1 MRLLRLEI
9 TGFKSFEKKTVI
21 EFVDGITAIVGP
33 NGSGKSNI
41 ADAIRWVL
49 GEQSAKALRGTRME
63 DVIFNGTEQR
73 KPLGYC
79 EVTLVFDNSDG
90 KLASDYT
97 EVSITRRV
105 YRSNE
110 GEYLINSRQCRLK
123 DIQELFRDTGIGKE
137 GYSIIGQGRVEEI
150 LSNKSSERR
159 AIFEEAAGVMRFRS
173 RKEEAE
179 RKLAN
184 TRDNL
189 VRIRDIIA
197 ELEDRLVPLETQSA
211 DARKY
216 LLMRDELK
224 SAELNLY
231 LIQHDRLNE
240 RINATNQ
247 VIEQLYN
254 EQLDAEVQS
263 EQISSQCASLEESER
278 TQNATINELQNK
290 LIGLT
295 STIEGHAGE
304 TKVLNERL
312 LNARCERERLMLAS
326 EDDESALEALF
337 AKIDELSLRL
347 LQINDSLVQ
356 LQDSVD
362 TQDKDYRLKT
372 ELIDSMQE
380 KLDEQKS
387 MLIASLGKMSDAKSD
402 LARIETMKDALEA
415 RKGELEKAVQE
426 QNAELSK
433 LECEKADAVA
443 ELDELL
449 CDIHS
454 ENVKATTLLN
464 ERERVKKVLD
474 AVDAEIAD
482 FERKISSGQSRER
495 VLTEMKEAHEGFY
508 TSVRNI
514 MRDAANDVALRSAI
528 EGVVAELISVPEQFE
543 VAIEMALGSALQNI
557 VTKTEEDAKY
567 VIEQL
572 RRRNYGRATFLP
584 LSLVRPRTLNEN
596 ERAVTRTPGCFGVAD
611 ELISYDNKYR
621 NAVSNLLGR
630 TIIVRDVDIGIA
642 INKRVGGTLRIATLQ
657 GDIINQGGSITG
669 GSVQKREFSLL
680 GRERELNQLSE
691 SIKEIRTSAGKLVDS
706 RVQLQRSIADYDTN
720 ILQIK
725 AVIHDMDVEKARRQ
739 EKIDTLVK
747 LYDEANADLDE
758 TKSELSRVIDNI
770 EDTRTSYDHSEQM
783 RDDMEH
789 ERQITVADISRLQK
803 ELYAMRQN
811 HSSENE
817 RLTVLHVELASSRK
831 EASSTTSEISR
842 LNNEIERIKK
852 KQQTDRKR
860 LIELD
865 GIEGRLLE
873 KLASMDNTVLEGRQE
888 AENLNEEIRRL
899 GDELDKHRH
908 HLDEV
913 RLSRS
918 GIQQHLES
926 VRERISKAQLQ
937 LSKATSELEAAQDRI
952 WRDYSMTLENIL
964 PYRRD
969 VSASA
974 EHLKIDELRKQIRAL
989 GEVNVSSIDEYKLVK
1004 NRYDAMV
1011 TQSADLEK
1019 AEVDLQELIGE
1030 ILLNM
1035 QNQFRT
1041 QFEAIQR
1048 NFAEVFSELFR
1059 GGNAELVLS
1068 DKEDILNCDI
1078 DIIAQPPGKKLQL
1091 LSLLSGGERAL
1102 TAIALLFA
1110 ILKLKP
1116 TAFCVLDEI
1125 EAALDEVNVSNY
1137 AEYLVKYSKETQF
1150 ILITHRK
1157 GSMAVCNALYGV
1169 AMEEKGVSKIA
1180 SAKFENVG

>member
-263 EQISSQCASLEESER
+263 EQISSQCVSLEESER

-312 LNARCERERLMLAS
+312 LNARCERERLMSAS

-443 ELDELL
+443 ELDEL
-449 CDIHS
+449 
-454 ENVKATTLLN
+454 
-464 ERERVKKVLD
+464 
-474 AVDAEIAD
+474 
-482 FERKISSGQSRER
+482 
-495 VLTEMKEAHEGFY
+495 
-508 TSVRNI
+508 
-514 MRDAANDVALRSAI
+514 
-528 EGVVAELISVPEQFE
+528 
-543 VAIEMALGSALQNI
+543 
-557 VTKTEEDAKY
+557 
-567 VIEQL
+567 
-572 RRRNYGRATFLP
+572 
-584 LSLVRPRTLNEN
+584 
-596 ERAVTRTPGCFGVAD
+596 
-611 ELISYDNKYR
+611 
-621 NAVSNLLGR
+621 
-630 TIIVRDVDIGIA
+630 
-642 INKRVGGTLRIATLQ
+642 
-657 GDIINQGGSITG
+657 
-669 GSVQKREFSLL
+669 
-680 GRERELNQLSE
+680 
-691 SIKEIRTSAGKLVDS
+691 
-706 RVQLQRSIADYDTN
+706 
-720 ILQIK
+720 
-725 AVIHDMDVEKARRQ
+725 
-739 EKIDTLVK
+739 
-747 LYDEANADLDE
+747 
-758 TKSELSRVIDNI
+758 
-770 EDTRTSYDHSEQM
+770 
-783 RDDMEH
+783 
-789 ERQITVADISRLQK
+789 
-803 ELYAMRQN
+803 
-811 HSSENE
+811 
-817 RLTVLHVELASSRK
+817 
-831 EASSTTSEISR
+831 
-842 LNNEIERIKK
+842 
-852 KQQTDRKR
+852 
-860 LIELD
+860 
-865 GIEGRLLE
+865 
-873 KLASMDNTVLEGRQE
+873 
-888 AENLNEEIRRL
+888 
-899 GDELDKHRH
+899 
-908 HLDEV
+908 
-913 RLSRS
+913 
-918 GIQQHLES
+918 
-926 VRERISKAQLQ
+926 
-937 LSKATSELEAAQDRI
+937 
-952 WRDYSMTLENIL
+952 
-964 PYRRD
+964 
-969 VSASA
+969 
-974 EHLKIDELRKQIRAL
+974 
-989 GEVNVSSIDEYKLVK
+989 
-1004 NRYDAMV
+1004 
-1011 TQSADLEK
+1011 
-1019 AEVDLQELIGE
+1019 
-1030 ILLNM
+1030 
-1035 QNQFRT
+1035 
-1041 QFEAIQR
+1041 
-1048 NFAEVFSELFR
+1048 
-1059 GGNAELVLS
+1059 
-1068 DKEDILNCDI
+1068 
-1078 DIIAQPPGKKLQL
+1078 
-1091 LSLLSGGERAL
+1091 
-1102 TAIALLFA
+1102 
-1110 ILKLKP
+1110 
-1116 TAFCVLDEI
+1116 
-1125 EAALDEVNVSNY
+1125 
-1137 AEYLVKYSKETQF
+1137 
-1150 ILITHRK
+1150 
-1157 GSMAVCNALYGV
+1157 
-1169 AMEEKGVSKIA
+1169 
-1180 SAKFENVG
+1180 